1 MTSIYLAAAFV
12 AGTALGA
19 VLDAVHSTRA
29 ARRIGRQAAREHIEA
44 HR

>member
-1 MTSIYLAAAFV
+1 MTSIYLAAAFAFGV
-12 AGTALGA
+12 VLGA

-29 ARRIGRQAAREHIEA
+29 ARRIGRQAARDYVEA